1 MSVEEA
7 LATLR
12 DPGAQLTRS
21 ALAELSDLAG
31 DDLAAFRR
39 AWADAADEDRL
50 TAVAY
55 FAEMAEDNVEL
66 DFNALFRVALDDDHD
81 DVRLGAIAGL
91 WECEERTLIGPLLSA
106 LRGDPSE
113 PVRAAAAQ
121 ALGHFSFMAEIGR
134 LSERDGVRIGGALIE
149 AIDDVIESVEVR
161 RRAIEALASMRHPR
175 VPGLIE
181 EAYENEDNKVQASA
195 LYAMGRTCDV
205 AWMPTLIGELE
216 NEDPEL
222 RYEAAAALGELG
234 HDDAVEF
241 LLPLVGDPDP
251 QVQAAAILSLGR
263 IGGVAAK
270 NALRR
275 ARREAD
281 ARVGELI
288 SGALEIAEF
297 DDDPLSVD
305 LLNRDSPASQN

>member
-1 MSVEEA
+1 MTVEDA
-7 LATLR
+7 LAALR
-12 DPGAQLTRS
+12 DPGTQLTRS

-31 DDLAAFRR
+31 DDLAAFKR
-39 AWADAADEDRL
+39 AWSAAAGEDRV

-55 FAEMAEDNVEL
+55 LTEMAEDNVEL
-66 DFNALFRVALDDDHD
+66 DFNPLFRVALDDERD

-91 WECEERTLIGPLLSA
+91 WECEEQTLIGPLLRA

-113 PVRAAAAQ
+113 AVRAAAAQ
-121 ALGHFSFMAEIGR
+121 ALGRFALMAEIGK
-134 LSERDGVRIGGALIE
+134 LSDREGGWIGGTLIE
-149 AIDDVIESVEVR
+149 AIDDDVESVEVR

-181 EAYENEDNKVQASA
+181 EAYESEDNKVQASA
-195 LYAMGRTCDV
+195 LYAMGRTCDI

-222 RYEAAAALGELG
+222 RYEAAAALGEFG
-234 HDDAVEF
+234 HDDAAEF
-241 LLPLVGDPDP
+241 LLPLVADPDP
-251 QVQAAAILSLGR
+251 QVQAAAIHSLGR

-275 ARREAD
+275 AHREAD
-281 ARVGELI
+281 ARLGELI
-288 SGALEIAEF
+288 TGALEIAEF
-297 DDDPLSVD
+297 DEDPLSAD
-305 LLNRDSPASQN
+305 LLNRDAPASQN

>member
-7 LATLR
+7 LAVLR

-39 AWADAADEDRL
+39 AWADAADEDRV

-81 DVRLGAIAGL
+81 DVRLGAVAGL

-121 ALGHFSFMAEIGR
+121 ALGRFAFMAEIGR
-134 LSERDGVRIGGALIE
+134 LSERDGDRIGGTLVE
-149 AIDDVIESVEVR
+149 AIDDEIESIEVR
-161 RRAIEALASMRHPR
+161 RRAIESLASMRHPR

-222 RYEAAAALGELG
+222 RYESAAALGELG

-251 QVQAAAILSLGR
+251 QVQAAAIQSLGR

-288 SGALEIAEF
+288 AGALEIAEF

-305 LLNRDSPASQN
+305 LLNRDSPASRN